1 MPYISSIEQIGIEK
15 GLEIGRQEGRAE
27 GRQEGQLDGARQ
39 MVASVLAGRFGALP
53 EGLEQ
58 SLAGVTKLDEL
69 RLLAVRAAQVQCL
82 EDFSTKEA

>member
-27 GRQEGQLDGARQ
+27 GQLEGARQ
-39 MVASVLAGRFGALP
+39 IVASVLAGRFGALP

-58 SLAGVTKLDEL
+58 SLAGVTELDEL
-69 RLLAVRAAQVQCL
+69 RLLAVRAAQVERL